1 MYPIRFVACMYAGI
15 TVVTYCRL
23 VFYVECG
30 EANPAKKCAV
40 GSTVALI
47 KRRRRERAGAR
58 WRVVESSEHR
68 GLT

>member
-1 MYPIRFVACMYAGI
+1 MYPIRFVACMYAGV

-40 GSTVALI
+40 GSTVL
-47 KRRRRERAGAR
+47 
-58 WRVVESSEHR
+58 R
-68 GLT
+68 GFDQEKTP